1 MVSWRWIG
9 LTAAVLLAIGLA
21 LWFVRLVPTPLVE
34 RAPSIAVL
42 PFDDMN
48 ADRSLA
54 YLGDGV
60 AEDIISMLARS
71 PDVRVV
77 ARNSSFTYGGRPAD
91 IRKIGQELGV
101 DYVLEGS
108 VRKEADKL
116 RIVAQLNDA
125 STGIHLWAERFDKSG
140 ADPWALQDEVTQR
153 IIAHLTG
160 EKGQLKKAQYAE
172 AWGKGAASL
181 GEYDYYLRGLDVYMH
196 AQSKEAFDRAGSIWR
211 EGLKK
216 FPEVSAAQGQARLVS
231 LDFSVGFLE
240 RGHRCGLP
248 CRRPTRQ

>member
-1 MVSWRWIG
+1 M
-9 LTAAVLLAIGLA
+9 
-21 LWFVRLVPTPLVE
+21 
-34 RAPSIAVL
+34 L

-116 RIVAQLNDA
+116 QIVALLNRCQ
-125 STGIHLWAERFDKSG
+125 HWKSIYG
-140 ADPWALQDEVTQR
+140 P
-153 IIAHLTG
+153 
-160 EKGQLKKAQYAE
+160 
-172 AWGKGAASL
+172 
-181 GEYDYYLRGLDVYMH
+181 
-196 AQSKEAFDRAGSIWR
+196 
-211 EGLKK
+211 
-216 FPEVSAAQGQARLVS
+216 SA
-231 LDFSVGFLE
+231 
-240 RGHRCGLP
+240 
-248 CRRPTRQ
+248 